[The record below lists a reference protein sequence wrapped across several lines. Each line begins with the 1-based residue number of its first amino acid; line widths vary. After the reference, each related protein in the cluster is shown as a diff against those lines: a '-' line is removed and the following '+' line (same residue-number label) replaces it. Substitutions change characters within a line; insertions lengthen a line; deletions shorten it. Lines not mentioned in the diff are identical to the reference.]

1 MESKNKLRQQVLAA
15 LFAALTAVFAQLA
28 IPINPVPITLGTL
41 AVLLAGG
48 FLGKKY
54 GALSM
59 LLYVL
64 LGVLGIP
71 VFSMMRSGF
80 AALVGPSGGFIIGF
94 IFMALIMGLTAEL
107 FGEHYGKLC
116 IGGIIGTAACYLL
129 GIIWF
134 IILTGKGIQSA
145 LAVCVIPFLPGD
157 AAKILIASFLIK
169 KYRRIVLK

>member
-1 MESKNKLRQQVLAA
+1 
-15 LFAALTAVFAQLA
+15 
-28 IPINPVPITLGTL
+28 
-41 AVLLAGG
+41 
-48 FLGKKY
+48 
-54 GALSM
+54 
-59 LLYVL
+59 
-64 LGVLGIP
+64 
-71 VFSMMRSGF
+71 
-80 AALVGPSGGFIIGF
+80 
-94 IFMALIMGLTAEL
+94 MALIMGLTAEL

-169 KYRRIVLK
+169 KYRKIVLK

>member
-1 MESKNKLRQQVLAA
+1 MESKNKLRQQVSAA

-94 IFMALIMGLTAEL
+94 IFMALIMGITAEL

-134 IILTGKGIQSA
+134 VILTGKGIQSA

-169 KYRRIVLK
+169 KYRKIVLK